1 MEIKFNKDKTVT
13 INATE
18 SEYNV
23 IAAAIVT
30 EYNLV
35 SLNQPTMRNYYKPI
49 VDAMNKAYNE
59 QVAQRLDEG
68 LYT

>member
-1 MEIKFNKDKTVT
+1 MEIKINKDKTVT

-23 IAAAIVT
+23 IVAAIT
-30 EYNLV
+30 TANNLV
-35 SLNQPTMRNYYKPI
+35 SLNQPTMRNYYKPL

-59 QVAQRLDEG
+59 QVAPRLDEE
-68 LYT
+68 L

>member
-35 SLNQPTMRNYYKPI
+35 NLNQPTVRNYYKPL
-49 VDAMNKAYNE
+49 VDAMNRAYNE
-59 QVAQRLDEG
+59 QVEQRLDEE
-68 LYT
+68 L

>member
-30 EYNLV
+30 ANNLV

-59 QVAQRLDEG
+59 QVAQRLDEE
-68 LYT
+68 L

>member
-18 SEYNV
+18 SEYDV
-23 IAAAIVT
+23 IVAAIT
-30 EYNLV
+30 TAYNLV

-59 QVAQRLDEG
+59 QVAQRLDEE
-68 LYT
+68 L

>member
-23 IAAAIVT
+23 IVAAIT
-30 EYNLV
+30 TAYNV
-35 SLNQPTMRNYYKPI
+35 VRLNQPSMRNYYKPL
-49 VDAMNKAYNE
+49 VDAMAKAYNE
-59 QVAQRLDEG
+59 QAALRLDEE
-68 LYT
+68 L

>member
-30 EYNLV
+30 AYNLV
-35 SLNQPTMRNYYKPI
+35 RLNQPTMRNYYKPL

-59 QVAQRLDEG
+59 QVASRLDEE
-68 LYT
+68 L

>member
-23 IAAAIVT
+23 IVAAIT
-30 EYNLV
+30 TAYNDV
-35 SLNQPTMRNYYKPI
+35 NFNHPSMRDYYKPL
-49 VDAMNKAYNE
+49 VDAMAKAYNE
-59 QVAQRLDEG
+59 QAALRLDEE
-68 LYT
+68 L

>member
-35 SLNQPTMRNYYKPI
+35 SLNQPTMRNYYKPL

-59 QVAQRLDEG
+59 QVAPRLDKE
-68 LYT
+68 L

>member
-30 EYNLV
+30 EYINH
-35 SLNQPTMRNYYKPI
+35 PTMRNYYKPL
-49 VDAMNKAYNE
+49 VDAMTKAYNE
-59 QVAQRLDEG
+59 QVTLKNCKPKTA
-68 LYT
+68 TK

>member
-1 MEIKFNKDKTVT
+1 MEIKINKDKTVT

-23 IAAAIVT
+23 IVAAIT
-30 EYNLV
+30 TAYNLV
-35 SLNQPTMRNYYKPI
+35 SLNQPTMRNYYKPL

-59 QVAQRLDEG
+59 QVAQRLDEE
-68 LYT
+68 L

>member
-1 MEIKFNKDKTVT
+1 MEIKINKDKTVT

-30 EYNLV
+30 ANNLV
-35 SLNQPTMRNYYKPI
+35 SLNQPTMRNYYKPL
-49 VDAMNKAYNE
+49 VDAMTKAYNE
-59 QVAQRLDEG
+59 QVALRLDKE
-68 LYT
+68 L

>member
-13 INATE
+13 ISATE

-35 SLNQPTMRNYYKPI
+35 SLNQPTMSNYYKPL
-49 VDAMNKAYNE
+49 VDAMAKAYNE
-59 QVAQRLDEG
+59 QVALRLDEE
-68 LYT
+68 L

>member
-35 SLNQPTMRNYYKPI
+35 KIGRAH
-49 VDAMNKAYNE
+49 V
-59 QVAQRLDEG
+59 
-68 LYT
+68 

>member
-1 MEIKFNKDKTVT
+1 MEIKINKDKTVT

-23 IAAAIVT
+23 IVAAIT
-30 EYNLV
+30 TAYNLV
-35 SLNQPTMRNYYKPI
+35 SLNQPTMRNYYKPL

-59 QVAQRLDEG
+59 QVAPRLDEE
-68 LYT
+68 L